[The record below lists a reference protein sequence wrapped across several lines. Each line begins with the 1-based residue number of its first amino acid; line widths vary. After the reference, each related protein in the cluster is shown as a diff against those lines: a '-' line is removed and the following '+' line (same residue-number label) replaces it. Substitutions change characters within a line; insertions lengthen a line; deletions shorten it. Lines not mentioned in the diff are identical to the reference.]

1 MQNKGFYLNLTVVI
15 QCNQSIF
22 SPSNSNIHLHKGSV
36 ALRGTLE
43 LLVHVLAQL
52 WRGPMNKCS
61 SVQIASC
68 GTAIASLLSQTL
80 LPRSS
85 NWLCWPRPWDEPPSS
100 PLSCPWCHTI
110 VCFCLPSSIN
120 LGNPHYWA
128 DVPFS
133 MAFLESVSFGMQ
145 IWGVGVGRRG
155 FFSIFPSLFYNG
167 PTLGLC
173 SSRE

>member
-1 MQNKGFYLNLTVVI
+1 MFRHSFGEDQ
-15 QCNQSIF
+15 
-22 SPSNSNIHLHKGSV
+22 
-36 ALRGTLE
+36 
-43 LLVHVLAQL
+43 
-52 WRGPMNKCS
+52 MNKCS
-61 SVQIASC
+61 LFQITSC

-85 NWLCWPRPWDEPPSS
+85 IWLCWPRPWDEPTCSLLSS
-100 PLSCPWCHTI
+100 PWCHTI
-110 VCFCLPSSIN
+110 VYFCLPSSIN

-145 IWGVGVGRRG
+145 IWGVGVARWG

-167 PTLGLC
+167 PTLRLC
-173 SSRE
+173 SSREWLYWTLTEHRARAWRQGQGDSA